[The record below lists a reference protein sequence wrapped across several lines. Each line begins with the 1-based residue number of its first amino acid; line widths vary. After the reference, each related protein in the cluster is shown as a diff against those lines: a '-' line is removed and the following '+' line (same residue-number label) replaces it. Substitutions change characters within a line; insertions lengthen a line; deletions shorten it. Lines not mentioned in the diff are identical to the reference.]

1 MNFNRIAG
9 DNAVSVDSPSP
20 PSTDPRDSSSNFE
33 PMSDPYEEA
42 AERRQEQE
50 RKEGRQKASSG
61 R

>member
-9 DNAVSVDSPSP
+9 QETAAAPASPSQP
-20 PSTDPRDSSSNFE
+20 KADPRASSSNIE

-50 RKEGRQKASSG
+50 EDELENA
-61 R
+61 

>member
-9 DNAVSVDSPSP
+9 QESSVPPNSSP
-20 PSTDPRDSSSNFE
+20 PSTDPRASSSNFE

-50 RKEGRQKASSG
+50 PELESA
-61 R
+61 